1 MIRLIKGIW
10 HGITATKNA
19 IGNLIFLGLAIFVLV
34 AIFSSERTTIPEST
48 ALIVNPFGIIVD
60 QKRIIDPFS
69 RFLSGYE
76 YDNEDSETLLRDVLE
91 AIENGGADK
100 RVKAL
105 VLDLHRLRGA
115 SMSKLEEIGIAIEKF
130 KETGKPVYAIAP
142 SYSQTQYFIAAH
154 ADKVYLDKQSFQTF
168 GGVFFTG
175 LGVYP
180 TYFKAASDKLR
191 INFHIFKAGL
201 YKGAVEPFLRNDMS
215 AAARE
220 ANLGWI
226 GVLWDE
232 YRDTIVKQRNI
243 TPESFTRY
251 TNQYDEVLAINGN
264 DSAQMAVSEGFVDA
278 IISKKAWVQE
288 MQSIVGASKSTYNH
302 VSLKHYLLATR
313 PPIPVFDPA
322 AKKIAVIT
330 ASGTI
335 YDGVRPAGDIGGDS
349 ISKLIRAARNNEQVK
364 ALVVRIDSPGGSAA
378 ASELIR
384 SELELTQDE
393 GKPVVISMSGYA
405 ASGGYW
411 IASTANK
418 IFSADTTVTG
428 SIGTFVIFPTFEESL
443 SELGIHSD
451 GVGTTTLSGAF
462 NPLQKINPVLQKSLE
477 HSVRHTYKK
486 FIRLVA
492 QGREMPVEDVDK
504 IAQGRVWA
512 GTTAVKL
519 GLVDAIGNLHDAIK
533 SAAILADVE
542 DYEIIYLEQELTT
555 TERLLNQLL
564 GSSLKAVHAA
574 TGGVSNQWHILG
586 KVSQDLNA
594 ILEMSQSPG
603 IYLQCVYCKIY

>member
-1 MIRLIKGIW
+1 
-10 HGITATKNA
+10 
-19 IGNLIFLGLAIFVLV
+19 
-34 AIFSSERTTIPEST
+34 
-48 ALIVNPFGIIVD
+48 
-60 QKRIIDPFS
+60 
-69 RFLSGYE
+69 
-76 YDNEDSETLLRDVLE
+76 
-91 AIENGGADK
+91 
-100 RVKAL
+100 
-105 VLDLHRLRGA
+105 
-115 SMSKLEEIGIAIEKF
+115 
-130 KETGKPVYAIAP
+130 
-142 SYSQTQYFIAAH
+142 
-154 ADKVYLDKQSFQTF
+154 
-168 GGVFFTG
+168 
-175 LGVYP
+175 
-180 TYFKAASDKLR
+180 
-191 INFHIFKAGL
+191 
-201 YKGAVEPFLRNDMS
+201 MS

-220 ANLGWI
+220 ANLSWI
-226 GVLWDE
+226 GVLWGQ

-243 TPESFTRY
+243 SPQSFQQY
-251 TNQYDEVLAINGN
+251 ANQYDEVLARNGN
-264 DSAQMAVSEGFVDA
+264 DSAQMAVKEGLVDA
-278 IISKKAWVQE
+278 IISRKAWREE
-288 MQSIVGASKSTYNH
+288 MQSIVGASESTYNH
-302 VSLKHYLLATR
+302 VSLKSYLLATR

-335 YDGVRPAGDIGGDS
+335 YDGVQPAGDIGGDS
-349 ISKLIRAARNNEQVK
+349 ISKLIRAARNNDQVK

-393 GKPVVISMSGYA
+393 GKPVVVSMSGYA

-462 NPLQKINPVLQKSLE
+462 NAFQEINPVLQKSLE
-477 HSVRHTYKK
+477 HSVRHTYQK
-486 FIRLVA
+486 FIGLVA

-519 GLVDAIGNLHDAIK
+519 GLVDAIGNLQDAIN
-533 SAAILADVE
+533 SAAMLADVE
-542 DYEIIYLEQELTT
+542 DYEILYLEQELTT
-555 TERLLNQLL
+555 TERLLNQFL

-574 TGGVSNQWHILG
+574 TGGISNQWHILG

-603 IYLQCVYCKIY
+603 IYLQCVYCKVY